1 MLSERQGDALSLIEA
16 IERHR
21 GHDPGAPYV
30 DCRRV
35 VDLQDASLRIAIVR
49 SNGIVRAIEPT
60 LGESELNLVVQ
71 LTPSGFET

>member
-1 MLSERQGDALSLIEA
+1 VSVSDALSLIEA

-21 GHDPGAPYV
+21 GHDSGAPYV

-35 VDLQDASLRIAIVR
+35 VDLQDGLRIAIVR

-60 LGESELNLVVQ
+60 LGESELHLVVQ